1 VDNTALFLIIRR
13 LRVPM
18 FVLITTFAISI
29 LGMVLIPGVDDQ
41 GRPYHMTFFDAF
53 YFITYTAST
62 IGFGETPYMF
72 TYPQKLWVSFSIYL
86 SVIGWFYAIG
96 SIVALMQ
103 DKVLASQIAMAKFKG
118 KIHNIHEPFI
128 IFVGYNLLAKSIIRK
143 LSEEGIQSVVIE
155 KDSMKIDEMV
165 LANYTLEIPALHGD
179 INDPDVLRI
188 AGVNKKECQAV
199 VSLSSNDA
207 MNLHTAMA
215 AKLLN
220 PEVKVIVEATY
231 EEYAENL
238 NTIGIEIVENPFKIV
253 AKRLYMG
260 LRAPSLL
267 MLEQWVYGEPL
278 HLHPRDRIPTEGKYI
293 VCGYGRMG
301 KALRIALKRAG
312 VEYVFIE
319 TNPKKVRQLKQDD
332 SHIMVGE
339 GQDKKLLLEAGVKEA
354 SCIIAGMND
363 DFINLTIVMAAK
375 KLNPDIFTIARQ
387 NNIHDDSVFKAAD
400 IDRVTIVKNLLI
412 NQTYIAIA
420 RPLSERFLSLIKNKG
435 PEWGDGLIITLK
447 QLVGDNP
454 LKMETCVDE
463 EHAYA
468 LCRHFEAGREAK
480 LEVLLRNRSDHR
492 ICNQAIALYLK
503 RGDEDYLL
511 PDPKMPLQFGDQLLF
526 AGNTEAFEDIESSME
541 NLYELQYVLEGENCV
556 TSVSCK
562 LHHGRES
569 DEIEDGNLA
578 RG

>member
-1 VDNTALFLIIRR
+1 MDNTALFLIIRR

-18 FVLITTFAISI
+18 FVLITTFGISI
-29 LGMVLIPGVDDQ
+29 LGMVLIPGVDEQ
-41 GRPYHMTFFDAF
+41 GQPYHLTFFDAF
-53 YFITYTAST
+53 YFVTYTAST
-62 IGFGETPYMF
+62 IGFGETPYSF
-72 TYPQKLWVSFSIYL
+72 TYPQRLWVSFSIYL

-96 SIVALMQ
+96 AIVALMQ
-103 DKVLASQIAMAKFKG
+103 DKVLASQIDLSKFKG
-118 KIHNIHEPFI
+118 KIHGIREPFI

-143 LSEEGIQSVVIE
+143 LSDEGIQSVVIE
-155 KDSMKIDEMV
+155 NDAMRIDEMV

-179 INDPDVLRI
+179 INDPDVLRM
-188 AGVNKKECQAV
+188 AGINKPECQAV
-199 VSLSSNDA
+199 VSLSSDDA

-220 PEVKVIVEATY
+220 PHVKVIVEATY

-267 MLEQWVYGEPL
+267 MLEQWIYGEPL
-278 HLHPRDRIPTEGKYI
+278 QLHPRDMIPTEGKYI

-312 VEYVFIE
+312 IEYVFIE
-319 TNPKKVRQLKQDD
+319 TNPKKVRQMRKDD
-332 SHIMVGE
+332 VHIMVGE
-339 GQDKKLLLEAGVKEA
+339 GQDKKLLLDAGVKEA

-363 DFINLTIVMAAK
+363 DFINLSIVMAAK
-375 KLNPDIFTIARQ
+375 KLNPNIFTVARQ

-420 RPLSERFLSLIKNKG
+420 RPLSERFLQLIKNKG
-435 PEWGDGLIITLK
+435 AEWGDGLIITLK
-447 QLVGDNP
+447 QIIGDNP
-454 LKMETCVDE
+454 DKLETVVDE

-468 LCRHFEAGREAK
+468 LCRH
-480 LEVLLRNRSDHR
+480 LEKGETAELEILLRSRKDHR
-492 ICNQAIALYLK
+492 YCNRAVALYLR
-503 RGDEDYLL
+503 RGDEDFLL
-511 PDPKMPLQFGDQLLF
+511 PDPGMPLQIGDQLLF
-526 AGNTEAFEDIESSME
+526 AGDRESFEDIAYSME
-541 NLYELQYVLEGENCV
+541 NLYELQYVLEGKSCA
-556 TSVSCK
+556 TSVSCR
-562 LHHGRES
+562 LHTGR
-569 DEIEDGNLA
+569 
-578 RG
+578 

>member
-1 VDNTALFLIIRR
+1 MDNTALFLIIRR

-29 LGMVLIPGVDDQ
+29 LGMVLIPGVDEQ
-41 GRPYHMTFFDAF
+41 GKAYHLSFFDAF
-53 YFITYTAST
+53 YFVTYTAST
-62 IGFGETPYMF
+62 IGFGETPYTF
-72 TYPQKLWVSFSIYL
+72 TYPQRLWVSFSIYL

-96 SIVALMQ
+96 AIVALMQ
-103 DKVLASQIAMAKFKG
+103 DKVLASQIDLAKFRG
-118 KIHNIHEPFI
+118 KIHNIREPFI

-143 LSEEGIQSVVIE
+143 LSDEGIQSVVIE
-155 KDSMKIDEMV
+155 NDAMRIDEMV

-179 INDPDVLRI
+179 INDPDVLRM
-188 AGVNKKECQAV
+188 AGINKPQCQAV
-199 VSLSSNDA
+199 VSLSSDDA

-220 PEVKVIVEATY
+220 PRVKVIVEATY
-231 EEYAENL
+231 EEYADNL

-267 MLEQWVYGEPL
+267 MLEQWIYGEPL
-278 HLHPRDRIPTEGKYI
+278 QLHPRDMIPTEGKYI

-312 VEYVFIE
+312 IEYVFIE
-319 TNPKKVRQLKQDD
+319 TNPKKVRQLRKDD
-332 SHIMVGE
+332 VHIMVGE
-339 GQDKKLLLEAGVKEA
+339 GQDKRLLLEAGVKEA

-363 DFINLTIVMAAK
+363 DFINLSIVMAAK
-375 KLNPDIFTIARQ
+375 KLNPGIFTIARQ

-420 RPLSERFLSLIKNKG
+420 RPLSERFLQLIKNKG
-435 PEWGDGLIITLK
+435 AEWGDGLIMTLK
-447 QLVGDNP
+447 QIIGDNP
-454 LKMETCVDE
+454 EKLETAVDE

-468 LCRHFEAGREAK
+468 LCRHLEKGRAAP
-480 LEVLLRNRSDHR
+480 LEILLRSRRDHR
-492 ICNQAIALYLK
+492 YCNQAVALYLR
-503 RGDEDYLL
+503 RGDEDFLL
-511 PDPKMPLQFGDQLLF
+511 PDPDMPLQIGDQLLF
-526 AGNTEAFEDIESSME
+526 AGDRESFEDIAYSME
-541 NLYELQYVLEGENCV
+541 NLYELEYVLEGKSCA
-556 TSVSCK
+556 TSVSCR
-562 LHHGRES
+562 LHTGR
-569 DEIEDGNLA
+569 
-578 RG
+578 